1 VIKALIVCLL
11 FIPFLGFSQQ
21 RAHITAFGGF
31 ANYSGDLQTKR
42 LTLDQ
47 SHGTFGLG
55 VKYDITNHFS
65 ARAGLTYGRIEG
77 NDKKN
82 EGLLRARNLNFQTGI
97 LEGNLMIEY
106 TLLDLSEKKFSPFAF
121 AGVAIYHFNPY
132 TYDTLGN
139 KINLQPLGTEG
150 QGLSQYP
157 DRKPYNLTQFA
168 IPFGAGLKLR
178 VSDNVVL
185 SYEIGLR
192 KLFTDHL
199 DDVSSTYVDQSLL
212 SQARGPRAVEM
223 AYRGGELKGGDPN
236 YPLDGTVRG
245 GPKYKDWYYFT
256 GVGISIGI
264 GGITNPF
271 SGNRSKYGNTG
282 CPTNL

>member
-1 VIKALIVCLL
+1 MRALVICFL
-11 FIPFLGFSQQ
+11 FIPIFSFSQQ
-21 RAHITAFGGF
+21 RLHITAFGGF

-55 VKYDITNHFS
+55 LKYDITNHFS
-65 ARAGLTYGRIEG
+65 ARAGINYGRIEG

-82 EGLLRARNLNFQTGI
+82 EGLLKARNLNFQSGI

-106 TLLDLSEKKFSPFAF
+106 TLLDLSERKFSPYVF

-139 KINLQPLGTEG
+139 KFNLQPLGTEG
-150 QGLSQYP
+150 QGLSLYP

-185 SYEIGLR
+185 SYEMGLR
-192 KLFTDHL
+192 KLFTDYL

-212 SQARGPRAVEM
+212 GQARGPRAVEM
-223 AYRGGELKGGDPN
+223 AYRGGELKGGDLN
-236 YPLDGTVRG
+236 YPADGSVRG
-245 GPKYKDWYYFT
+245 GAKYKDWYYFT
-256 GVGISIGI
+256 GLGISIGI
-264 GGITNPF
+264 GSITSPF
-271 SGNRSKYGNTG
+271 SGGRSKYGNTG

>member
-1 VIKALIVCLL
+1 MKVLVCYLL
-11 FIPFLGFSQQ
+11 FIPVLVFSQQ
-21 RAHITAFGGF
+21 RVHITAFGGF

-55 VKYDITNHFS
+55 LKYDITNHFS
-65 ARAGLTYGRIEG
+65 ARVNFNYGRVEG

-82 EGLLRARNLNFQTGI
+82 EGLLKARNLNFQSAI
-97 LEGNLMIEY
+97 IEGNLMIEY
-106 TLLDLSEKKFSPFAF
+106 TLLDLAEKKFSPYVF

-192 KLFTDHL
+192 KLFTDYL

-212 SQARGPRAVEM
+212 NQARGPRAVEM

-236 YPLDGTVRG
+236 YPADGAVRG

-271 SGNRSKYGNTG
+271 SGNRSNYGNTA

>member
-1 VIKALIVCLL
+1 MRVLFVCLF
-11 FIPFLGFSQQ
+11 FIPLLGFSQQ
-21 RAHITAFGGF
+21 RVHVTAFGGF

-55 VKYDITNHFS
+55 LKLDITNHFS
-65 ARAGLTYGRIEG
+65 ARAGFNYGRLEG

-82 EGLLRARNLNFQTGI
+82 EGLLKARNLNFQTGI
-97 LEGNLMIEY
+97 VEGNLMIEY

-139 KINLQPLGTEG
+139 RINLQPLGTEG
-150 QGLSQYP
+150 QGLAQYP

-168 IPFGAGLKLR
+168 IPFGAGVKLR

-199 DDVSSTYVDQSLL
+199 DDVSNTYVDQTLL
-212 SQARGPRAVEM
+212 NQARGPRAVEM
-223 AYRGGELKGGDPN
+223 AYRGGELKDGDPN
-236 YPLDGTVRG
+236 YPADGTTRG

-264 GGITNPF
+264 RGITNPF
-271 SGNRSKYGNTG
+271 SGNRSNYGKTD